1 MIDLY
6 SDTVTKPSPGMLAA
20 MAAAEVGD
28 DQRGDDPTARSLQ
41 DRVCALLGKDAALI
55 VPSATMANQ
64 IAVMAQCRPGSEVL
78 CHEQAHMLNFEGGGL
93 AANAGAQGVA
103 LPGPRGVFT
112 AGDITA
118 RLRPDDPHFAVPT
131 LVVVE
136 NTTNLGAGHVW
147 PDAAFASVVEV
158 CRSSSLRLHI
168 DGARL
173 FNAAVASGHELTH
186 WSRPADTV
194 QLCFSKGLGCP
205 FGAVLAGSVAVIEQA
220 RRLRQRL
227 GGALRQTGILA
238 AAMHYAL
245 DHNVKLLHDDHRR
258 LCRIG
263 EALGQD
269 ADLELWPHE
278 TNMLYFRH
286 RRLDA
291 QEFARALRARGVWLS
306 TIGDKLRLCTHLG
319 VDDAAATRA
328 IALILGMC
336 SEVRV

>member
-1 MIDLY
+1 
-6 SDTVTKPSPGMLAA
+6 
-20 MAAAEVGD
+20 
-28 DQRGDDPTARSLQ
+28 
-41 DRVCALLGKDAALI
+41 LLGKEAALI

-78 CHEQAHMLNFEGGGL
+78 CHEHAHMLNFEGGGL

-112 AGDITA
+112 ADDIAA
-118 RLRPDDPHFAVPT
+118 RRRPDDPHFALPT

-136 NTTNLGAGHVW
+136 NTTNVGGGHVW
-147 PDAAFASVVEV
+147 PDAAFAGVVEA
-158 CRSSSLRLHI
+158 CRVAGLRLHI

-173 FNAAVASGHELTH
+173 FNAAVASGHSLSH

-194 QLCFSKGLGCP
+194 QICFSKGLGCP
-205 FGAVLAGSVAVIEQA
+205 FGAVLAGNAALIEQA

-245 DHNVKLLHDDHRR
+245 DHNVALLHEDHRR
-258 LCRIG
+258 LRRIG

-269 ADLELWPHE
+269 PDLELLPYE
-278 TNMLYFRH
+278 TNMLYFWH
-286 RRLDA
+286 RRVRAD
-291 QEFARALRARGVWLS
+291 EFARGLRARGVWVS
-306 TIGDKLRLCTHLG
+306 TIGDKLRLCTHLD
-319 VDDAAATRA
+319 VDDAAVTRA
-328 IALILGMC
+328 IELILGMC
-336 SEVRV
+336 SEVRA